1 MAWASRTQA
10 AKAEGLEEQRKA
22 LDEALS
28 VWPADLMAQAGCVV
42 HVGNNG
48 TAAVKYGL
56 IRPEDRS
63 DMVQAARQAAE
74 NGTDEPLVSLP
85 SPKTRPVHSEKLVR
99 SLTAHRVAAVQAELL
114 DRPDVALAAITA
126 HLAQK
131 ILRSNGLYYCRSEN
145 VFAISATDSQSELR
159 SAAEDMEES
168 AAWAKLQ
175 AERTA
180 WAERL
185 PENLEDLFPWLLAQ
199 EQATVLHLLTFVVA
213 VTVTGIYGT
222 EPGRQS
228 NEALARAL
236 GLDMTQWWTAT
247 GASYFNHVSKARV
260 LEVVSEAVDA
270 NAASPLAALKKDAV
284 VTGAEQTVAGTGW
297 LPSCLRT
304 NTAQTRQTEVA
315 ADDTRKVPAEPA
327 LTA

>member
-1 MAWASRTQA
+1 
-10 AKAEGLEEQRKA
+10 
-22 LDEALS
+22 
-28 VWPADLMAQAGCVV
+28 
-42 HVGNNG
+42 
-48 TAAVKYGL
+48 VKYGL
-56 IRPEDRS
+56 IRPDDRS

-99 SLTAHRVAAVQAELL
+99 CLTAHRVAAVQAELL

-131 ILRSNGLYYCRSEN
+131 IFRGNDLYYCRSEN

-159 SAAEDMEES
+159 SAAEDMEAS

-185 PENLEDLFPWLLAQ
+185 PENLEDIFPWLLAQ

-222 EPGRQS
+222 EPERQS

-236 GLDMTQWWTAT
+236 GWT
-247 GASYFNHVSKARV
+247 
-260 LEVVSEAVDA
+260 
-270 NAASPLAALKKDAV
+270 
-284 VTGAEQTVAGTGW
+284 
-297 LPSCLRT
+297 
-304 NTAQTRQTEVA
+304 
-315 ADDTRKVPAEPA
+315 
-327 LTA
+327 